1 MTTLINRSEDYR
13 IACLKGRGDVHGLY
27 QILNRNEVTAFVI
40 CRACSH
46 LLVLSQPRTCCLA
59 HLFQKLTSLADRS
72 HLRGR
77 RAPLRTFREPWLHIP
92 LSAFAISC
100 SPLSAL
106 LILYILAAV
115 TSSRQPQRPARGSLR
130 ELRRRPRHFASLTC
144 SSPLCLFNT
153 AVPFP

>member
-100 SPLSAL
+100 SPLRLADIIHTRCSHFLSPAPAPGKREPQGASQAASPLRLAHLLIPAL
-106 LILYILAAV
+106 LV
-115 TSSRQPQRPARGSLR
+115 
-130 ELRRRPRHFASLTC
+130 
-144 SSPLCLFNT
+144 
-153 AVPFP
+153 